1 MKSMTKSSAIVPT
14 ILFIALLPFG
24 MASTGR
30 ADESAL
36 SDEEAD
42 AIAIKAVDGI
52 FIDWRVDPIF
62 TRTNGMTVVTLPR
75 YYFPD
80 DNPTNPPS
88 HAAVVWI
95 DDSTGSV
102 IPNPGLIP
110 LTDEQ
115 AIFIATNGIR
125 IPFDQR
131 KPISVDRRAS
141 LTVVTLP
148 RPDMT
153 LAGFT
158 YTNGCAAKVWIDTE
172 TKAVLGVGRE
182 AD

>member
-88 HAAVVWI
+88 HAA
-95 DDSTGSV
+95 
-102 IPNPGLIP
+102 
-110 LTDEQ
+110 
-115 AIFIATNGIR
+115 
-125 IPFDQR
+125 
-131 KPISVDRRAS
+131 
-141 LTVVTLP
+141 
-148 RPDMT
+148 
-153 LAGFT
+153 
-158 YTNGCAAKVWIDTE
+158 AKVWIDTE

>member
-1 MKSMTKSSAIVPT
+1 MRTLLIFGFLLVSSGLV
-14 ILFIALLPFG
+14 
-24 MASTGR
+24 GR

-42 AIAIKAVDGI
+42 AIAIKA
-52 FIDWRVDPIF
+52 
-62 TRTNGMTVVTLPR
+62 
-75 YYFPD
+75 
-80 DNPTNPPS
+80 
-88 HAAVVWI
+88 
-95 DDSTGSV
+95 
-102 IPNPGLIP
+102 
-110 LTDEQ
+110 
-115 AIFIATNGIR
+115 
-125 IPFDQR
+125 
-131 KPISVDRRAS
+131 VDRRAS